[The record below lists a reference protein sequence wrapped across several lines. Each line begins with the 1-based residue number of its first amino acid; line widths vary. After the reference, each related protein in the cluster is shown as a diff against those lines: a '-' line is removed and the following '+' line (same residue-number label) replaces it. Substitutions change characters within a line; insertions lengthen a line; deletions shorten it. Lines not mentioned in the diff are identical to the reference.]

1 MKWQRS
7 IPVEPRGERHDPGQ
21 ERRLPRW
28 RRRWGGA
35 AASREHTSPANHDG
49 HRVTPRRAVFWEQGG
64 SVARGAEEMGP
75 RVQARE
81 VAFIRELAGEGL
93 SLVQIGRRLGLTPF
107 AVRGVLAQTPPLD

>member
-1 MKWQRS
+1 
-7 IPVEPRGERHDPGQ
+7 
-21 ERRLPRW
+21 
-28 RRRWGGA
+28 
-35 AASREHTSPANHDG
+35 
-49 HRVTPRRAVFWEQGG
+49 
-64 SVARGAEEMGP
+64 MGP